1 MGNLPEP
8 GRLLSPHHH
17 TVHSNEGQIRTAA
30 GGRDKRLERPEGSE
44 SCCRATARARASG
57 SLELVQ
63 SQDGKGAFGNM
74 TSVLNWLAAEL
85 GVGQALWDPGPA
97 SYHL

>member
-30 GGRDKRLERPEGSE
+30 GGRDKRLGRPEGSE
-44 SCCRATARARASG
+44 SYCRATARARASG
-57 SLELVQ
+57 SRGSCSPRME
-63 SQDGKGAFGNM
+63 KGP
-74 TSVLNWLAAEL
+74 L
-85 GVGQALWDPGPA
+85 GI
-97 SYHL
+97 